1 MARKPDAA
9 PSGKDAAPSEHVIQ
23 REIVQA
29 IEREGWAVFAIP
41 NGGRRNVVT
50 AMKLQAEGVR
60 AGVPDLFVPALR
72 LWLETKKPK
81 KGRLSKSQAAWR
93 DYLRAAGYDWA
104 EVRSIEEAISAIRT
118 ATLCAGDCLILQGS
132 LP

>member
-1 MARKPDAA
+1 MAPHSPA
-9 PSGKDAAPSEHVIQ
+9 PGGAAAPSEHVIQ

-81 KGRLSKSQAAWR
+81 KGRLSKPQVAWR

-104 EVRSIEEAISAIRT
+104 EVRSIEEALSAVRT
-118 ATLCAGDCLILQGS
+118 ATLYAGDCLILQGS

>member
-1 MARKPDAA
+1 MAPRSPA
-9 PSGKDAAPSEHVIQ
+9 PAAPSEHVIQ
-23 REIVQA
+23 RDIVQT

-72 LWLETKKPK
+72 LWLETKKPREGK
-81 KGRLSKSQAAWR
+81 LSAKQAAWR

-104 EVRSIEEAISAIRT
+104 EVRSIEEALSAIRT